1 MSSRVV
7 QPWTEK
13 YRPRAIDEVIGN
25 PDAKKTFVAWLNKW
39 LAGRPEKK
47 AALLYGPPGC
57 GKTSLVHAAA
67 NQLGLELIEANAS
80 DVRTSEALKRRVL
93 RAATEGSLLG
103 VRGKIVLLDEVDGI
117 SPQDTGGLETILEII
132 QASRYPVVLTAN
144 DPWDPR
150 LRDLRNI
157 CELIEFR
164 RLGLREV
171 SSALSEI
178 CKREG
183 IECDPAVIRE
193 LASNSEGDL
202 RAAINDLQ
210 SIALGKRK
218 VTLEDLEVL
227 GYRAKQ
233 ENMFEIVR
241 NVLVAKRPEAA
252 RLVLSI
258 PSLEYEMLIQWLNE
272 NIPYQYSPSLVAI
285 ADAYDALSKAD
296 IILSRIK
303 RKQAWT
309 LLPYALDMMTVGVA
323 SARERPPFKFV
334 KYSFPQKLRLLSAS
348 KEVREE
354 RNRIAKAVGTVCHVS
369 TRKALLEM
377 LPYIKFI
384 YENNPLK
391 GRLILEGLG
400 VSEEAFCKAFGIEV
414 KPEIRSR
421 PSRRRRS

>member
-1 MSSRVV
+1 MNSRAT

-13 YRPRAIDEVIGN
+13 YRPKTIDEVIGN
-25 PDAKKTFVAWLNKW
+25 SDTKKVFVAWLNKW

-67 NQLGLELIEANAS
+67 YQLGLELVEANAS
-80 DVRTSEALKRRVL
+80 DVRTSDALKRRVF
-93 RAATEGSLLG
+93 RAATEGVLLST
-103 VRGKIVLLDEVDGI
+103 RGKIILLDEVDGV
-117 SPQDTGGLETILEII
+117 SPRDAGGLETILEII

-150 LRDLRNI
+150 LRDLRSMS
-157 CELIEFR
+157 EVIEFR
-164 RLGLREV
+164 RLGIREIIN
-171 SSALSEI
+171 ALSEI
-178 CKREG
+178 CRKEG

-210 SIALGKRK
+210 SISLGKRK
-218 VTLEDLEVL
+218 VTLEDLEIL

-241 NVLVAKRPEAA
+241 SVLAAKRPETAKA
-252 RLVLSI
+252 ILGL
-258 PSLEYEMLIQWLNE
+258 PSLDYETLIQWINE
-272 NIPYQYSPSLVAI
+272 NIPHQYSPSLVAI

-296 IILSRIK
+296 ILISRIK
-303 RKQAWT
+303 REQAWT
-309 LLPYALDMMTVGVA
+309 LLPYALDMMTAGVA
-323 SARERPPFKFV
+323 SARERPQFRFV
-334 KYSFPQKLRLLSAS
+334 KYSFPQKLRLLSIG
-348 KEVREE
+348 KETREE
-354 RNRIAKAVGTVCHVS
+354 RVRIAKAVGTFCHMS
-369 TRKALLEM
+369 TRRALLEV
-377 LPYIKFI
+377 LPYIKVI

-400 VSEEAFCKAFGIEV
+400 VPEETFRRAFRIEIS
-414 KPEIRSR
+414 PEIQGRSY
-421 PSRRRRS
+421 RRHRS